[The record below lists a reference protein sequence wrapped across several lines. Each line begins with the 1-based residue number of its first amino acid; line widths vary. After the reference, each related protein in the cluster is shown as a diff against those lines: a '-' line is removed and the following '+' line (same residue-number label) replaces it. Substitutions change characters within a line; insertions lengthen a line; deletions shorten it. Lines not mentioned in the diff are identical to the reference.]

1 MLNLCDGR
9 VGALHAL
16 VRSCCHL
23 VGWRGVAEA
32 LLHAGPSG
40 SRRGSTATW
49 GPRAEPAWGW
59 RGVAEALLHAGPSG
73 SRRGSTTTWGP
84 RAEPAWGCARTRWWW
99 NLRAQWEWLLRREPH
114 SNAFKLS
121 CAAACDPSAF
131 STLAMRA
138 LYGAQVSWV
147 CSGPTM
153 LVFFKGGS
161 DQAIALNNFAGQ
173 NRVPTCIFSE
183 L

>member
-1 MLNLCDGR
+1 MKLQTYDISADTDPP
-9 VGALHAL
+9 VHT
-16 VRSCCHL
+16 
-23 VGWRGVAEA
+23 EA
-32 LLHAGPSG
+32 
-40 SRRGSTATW
+40 T
-49 GPRAEPAWGW
+49 
-59 RGVAEALLHAGPSG
+59 
-73 SRRGSTTTWGP
+73 
-84 RAEPAWGCARTRWWW
+84 
-99 NLRAQWEWLLRREPH
+99 
-114 SNAFKLS
+114 
-121 CAAACDPSAF
+121 AF

-161 DQAIALNNFAGQ
+161 DQAIALNNFAGR